1 MRTRKVFQLVVEK
14 LDDSFIVALT
24 EFDTTKVISS
34 VEHRSFDEAL
44 DALSQKVTLSR
55 LGFTE

>member
-24 EFDTTKVISS
+24 EFDTTKVIYS
-34 VEHRSFDEAL
+34 VECDSFDEAL